1 MVNVYKAVPIIEL
14 YLVCFGE
21 PIASDCDYE
30 YDDGGDDGGQFRIDW
45 DDLYCDEL
53 YEPDLFDENNDVAGP
68 SVEED
73 MEKGDEVC
81 GEGSE
86 ESEGDEEYVE
96 GGEESQKEIGRDND
110 GEEGVRSRVNC
121 VDNEPEDD
129 DLNLDMHGVT
139 VLYLPPTVM
148 RRPRLHLRG
157 NVSLSD
163 LSSKCLT

>member
-1 MVNVYKAVPIIEL
+1 
-14 YLVCFGE
+14 
-21 PIASDCDYE
+21 
-30 YDDGGDDGGQFRIDW
+30 
-45 DDLYCDEL
+45 
-53 YEPDLFDENNDVAGP
+53 LFDENNDVAGP